1 MMRKNTIKAF
11 ILCVILLS
19 IPIFALGLTD
29 SAFQQIYPSDNILS
43 YSINSFKYFLFW
55 VLPYWW
61 ILIVVSAAVLT
72 LLYVVFI
79 KVRNHFFNKN

>member
-1 MMRKNTIKAF
+1 MRKNTIKTF
-11 ILCVILLS
+11 ILCEILLS

-29 SAFQQIYPSDNILS
+29 SALQQIYPSDNILS
-43 YSINSFKYFLFW
+43 YSINSFKYFLFG

-61 ILIVVSAAVLT
+61 ILIVGGAAVLT